1 MPGRT
6 CTVALTALFLAALAV
21 GCNGGDTD
29 AGATATEAPT
39 SSSAS
44 PTPTTPVDIR
54 QVDLPSEPAV
64 AEFLGTTGG
73 AVDADRILYADLTG
87 DGNDEAVVPVSSGG
101 EGGDFAVFV
110 IGYVDGRL
118 EELLLAQPAET
129 SITAAIENGQLVT
142 TEGVLAPGDPFGV
155 PSQVLNRYYA
165 WNGEAL
171 VVEREEQVPAR

>member
-6 CTVALTALFLAALAV
+6 WTVALTALFLAALAV
-21 GCNGGDTD
+21 GCSGGDTD
-29 AGATATEAPT
+29 AGATATLEPVA
-39 SSSAS
+39 SSTVA
-44 PTPTTPVDIR
+44 TPTTPVDIR
-54 QVDLPSEPAV
+54 QVDLASEPAV
-64 AEFLGTTGG
+64 AEFLGTSGG
-73 AVDADRILYADLTG
+73 AVDTDRVMYADLTG

-101 EGGDFAVFV
+101 EGGDIAVFV
-110 IGYVDGRL
+110 IGYVNGGL
-118 EELLLAQPAET
+118 EDLLLAQPAET

-142 TEGVLAPGDPFGV
+142 AEGVFAPGDPFGV

>member
-6 CTVALTALFLAALAV
+6 WTVAFTALLLAALAA

-29 AGATATEAPT
+29 GDATSTEVPTGSSDSATA
-39 SSSAS
+39 
-44 PTPTTPVDIR
+44 TTPVDIR
-54 QVDLPSEPAV
+54 QVDLPSQPAV
-64 AEFLGTTGG
+64 AEFLATRGG
-73 AVDADRILYADLTG
+73 AVDTDRVIYADLTG

-101 EGGDFAVFV
+101 EGGDIAVFV
-110 IGYVDGRL
+110 IGYVDGKL

-129 SITAAIENGQLVT
+129 SMTAAIENGQLVT
-142 TEGVLAPGDPFGV
+142 TEGVFAPGDPFGV

-165 WNGEAL
+165 WDGEAL

>member
-6 CTVALTALFLAALAV
+6 WTVALTALFLAALAA

-29 AGATATEAPT
+29 AKATATLEPV
-39 SSSAS
+39 AS
-44 PTPTTPVDIR
+44 LTVATPTTPANIRRVD
-54 QVDLPSEPAV
+54 VASEPAV
-64 AEFLGTTGG
+64 AEFLAATGG
-73 AVDADRILYADLTG
+73 SVDADRILYADLTG

-118 EELLLAQPAET
+118 EELLLARPAES

-142 TEGVLAPGDPFGV
+142 AEGVFAPGDPFGV

-165 WNGEAL
+165 WNGEAF
-171 VVEREEQVPAR
+171 VVEREEQVPAQ